1 MEIRHWPSGRRMPR
15 TPRAIRLMVRT
26 CFSLK
31 RMTLPPSENSITSL
45 APSVMA
51 AAIRVSPSSSF
62 RAIRPLE
69 RGRLNC
75 TNGVFFTVP

>member
-1 MEIRHWPSGRRMPR
+1 M
-15 TPRAIRLMVRT
+15 
-26 CFSLK
+26 
-31 RMTLPPSENSITSL
+31 TSL

-51 AAIRVSPSSSF
+51 AAIRVSPSFSF

-75 TNGVFFTVP
+75 ASGARFTVPDAVAIKM